1 MNKVFSRVPEINLES
16 IDTIPITSLKQM
28 LFLQVKS
35 CFPIPPHRWI
45 TQQVTISL
53 ADSELFTSQQK

>member
-28 LFLQVKS
+28 LFL
-35 CFPIPPHRWI
+35 
-45 TQQVTISL
+45 
-53 ADSELFTSQQK
+53 